1 MAIEWVVEVD
11 GQRHTHYGSRIHVAV
26 HRALA
31 RHPLPAVGQVV
42 VIRAWRVRT
51 VPPVKRRGY

>member
-1 MAIEWVVEVD
+1 MAIEWVIEVD
-11 GQRHTHYGSRIHVAV
+11 GQRHSQYGSRIHVAV
-26 HRALA
+26 HRALV

-51 VPPVKRRGY
+51 VPPVKRTGY

>member
-1 MAIEWVVEVD
+1 MAIEWVIEVD
-11 GQRHTHYGSRIHVAV
+11 GQRHSQYGSRIHVAV
-26 HRALA
+26 HRALV

-42 VIRAWRVRT
+42 VIRAWRVGK